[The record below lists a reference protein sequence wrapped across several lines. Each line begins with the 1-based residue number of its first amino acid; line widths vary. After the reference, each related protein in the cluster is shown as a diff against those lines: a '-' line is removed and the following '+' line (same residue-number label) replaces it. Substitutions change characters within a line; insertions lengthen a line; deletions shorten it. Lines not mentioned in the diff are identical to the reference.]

1 MIYDSIYQKA
11 TAPLVAKVGGKG
23 CFYDQDPAALLKAAG
38 IKVLVDL
45 PLVTGGVLRRIE
57 AVV

>member
-1 MIYDSIYQKA
+1 MSVQKA

-23 CFYDQDPAALLKAAG
+23 CFYDQNPAALLEAAG
-38 IKVLVDL
+38 LKVLLDQ
-45 PLVTGGVLRRIE
+45 PLVKGGVLRRIE